1 VERNAARHCRP
12 SAAQR
17 SAAQRATLMQPS
29 RDCVVSHHWTH
40 VAVLL
45 CSSLPAAAAAAA
57 AVYVVFVWRVIN

>member
-1 VERNAARHCRP
+1 MYATTVERNTARHCRP
-12 SAAQR
+12 

-45 CSSLPAAAAAAA
+45 CPAVAAAAAAA
-57 AVYVVFVWRVIN
+57 AVYVVFVWHVIE